1 MSIFK
6 KRPSC
11 THRWFIHVNVVPKMG
26 YQFKR
31 KKLDNLILL
40 ITHTLRVCF
49 SCSVDKLVNNRHN
62 LLHHKKP
69 VHSQA
74 AAGHGVIGS
83 TVIATSTN
91 PQVSQIYAT
100 HLLKPGNLL
109 IGKPSNKFA
118 VPQGSL
124 TLNVASL
131 GMSGVGQQPTL
142 YIASNEDMSQQ
153 QVVSSPSHMT

>member
-1 MSIFK
+1 MLSQKWAI
-6 KRPSC
+6 
-11 THRWFIHVNVVPKMG
+11 
-26 YQFKR
+26 KR
-31 KKLDNLILL
+31 KKLDKLILF
-40 ITHTLRVCF
+40 ITHTLRICI
-49 SCSVDKLVNNRHN
+49 SRSVDKLVNNRHN

>member
-1 MSIFK
+1 MYTQVIY
-6 KRPSC
+6 
-11 THRWFIHVNVVPKMG
+11 TYVHVNSCQKWAI
-26 YQFKR
+26 KR
-31 KKLDNLILL
+31 KKLDNLILF
-40 ITHTLRVCF
+40 ITHTLRICI
-49 SCSVDKLVNNRHN
+49 SRSVDKLVNNRHN